1 MASTR
6 DPADITT
13 CGGRESTQMTVA
25 TTSSPPKPPESV
37 TQPNSEAPT
46 PNRSEVTIYQKASG
60 LPAASSDAAITNRKP
75 SLKSGCRFE
84 SDTEAIITL
93 AY

>member
-6 DPADITT
+6 GPADMVW
-13 CGGRESTQMTVA
+13 CDRRKSTQMTAA
-25 TTSSPPKPPESV
+25 TTRSPPKLAERV
-37 TQPNSEAPT
+37 IHPNSEAPT
-46 PNRSEVTIYQKASG
+46 PNRSEVTTYQKASG
-60 LPAASSDAAITNRKP
+60 LPAASSAAATASSKP

-93 AY
+93 A